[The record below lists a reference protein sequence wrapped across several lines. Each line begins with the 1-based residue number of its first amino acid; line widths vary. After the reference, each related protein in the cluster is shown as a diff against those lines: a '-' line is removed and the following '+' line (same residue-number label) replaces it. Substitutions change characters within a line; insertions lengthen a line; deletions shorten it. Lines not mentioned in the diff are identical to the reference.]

1 MVESIFLTMLS
12 IFVLVF
18 NNGIKIQYRKKKK
31 NATVT
36 FPISFQAYYSPGV
49 ITGSA
54 TNDNLGVSVQTM
66 TLSTC
71 KFICQHTSN
80 SWLCIGY

>member
-1 MVESIFLTMLS
+1 MVGFQLMFMELLS
-12 IFVLVF
+12 AF
-18 NNGIKIQYRKKKK
+18 NNGIKIQYGKCAK

-36 FPISFQAYYSPGV
+36 FPISFQTYCSPSV
-49 ITGSA
+49 IVGSE
-54 TNDNLGVSVQTM
+54 TNDDLGVSVKIM

-80 SWLCIGY
+80 YWICIGY

>member
-1 MVESIFLTMLS
+1 MVGFQLMFMELLS
-12 IFVLVF
+12 VF
-18 NNGIKIQYRKKKK
+18 NNGIKIQYGTCAK

-36 FPISFQAYYSPGV
+36 FPISFQAYYSPSV
-49 ITGSA
+49 IVGST
-54 TNDNLGVSVQTM
+54 TNDDLGVSVKTM